1 MSKLAHSLP
10 NNPAS
15 FFKTP
20 RKLLADPNFTRDEKL
35 KMLNEWEYDEKEKL
49 VAEEENMRPRSHHHS
64 KLSEVLEAKLKLLYK
79 TKNDESRSPPTKQG

>member
-1 MSKLAHSLP
+1 MNKSTHTLP

-49 VAEEENMRPRSHHHS
+49 VAEEENMRPRSHNRS
-64 KLSEVLEAKLKLLYK
+64 RLSDVLEAKLKLR
-79 TKNDESRSPPTKQG
+79 KNNDDEPHSPPTKQG